1 MNLDQRREE
10 EGGEGRRGRTIFQT
24 TNEAIVD
31 ASDYGKKFVGVA
43 HTYVKHLITMQ
54 SLRDRASFSLVSKLR
69 FTVSLNNFDLSA
81 SRFFVEQRIPP
92 PCISVTSIE
101 TLLPELFNCP
111 TYTRHVKTPIARF
124 GQKRK
129 KPPPPLTR
137 GTTDVSTRYPKLAK
151 LSITSGLFYGMRTS
165 LRESRE
171 HAFNHPHSI
180 SLNPKNPKIHQNRLN
195 YIFEDS
201 FNFEFSKTDLTRA
214 K

>member
-1 MNLDQRREE
+1 MNLDQRREGR
-10 EGGEGRRGRTIFQT
+10 GGEGRRGRTIFQT

-54 SLRDRASFSLVSKLR
+54 SLRDRASFPLVSKLR

-129 KPPPPLTR
+129 KPPPPSQEGRQMSRPGTR
-137 GTTDVSTRYPKLAK
+137 NLPNFQLPAVYFTGCGPRYVNHASTRLIILIQSPSTPK
-151 LSITSGLFYGMRTS
+151 T
-165 LRESRE
+165 
-171 HAFNHPHSI
+171 
-180 SLNPKNPKIHQNRLN
+180 PKYIKIV
-195 YIFEDS
+195 
-201 FNFEFSKTDLTRA
+201 
-214 K
+214 